1 MSDPS
6 RELTGSPEQHPRPV
20 MPVSVKAAL
29 VLMYVGAAFSF
40 ASSLFDFA
48 NPLGGGF
55 AVINVLVALLWLWM
69 ARITK
74 LGLPS
79 ARPAAT
85 VLASFAIAGN
95 ALMLVIAI
103 RADAALGD
111 LVLRGVDIIYPA
123 SIVVL
128 LTRWTAQAYS
138 ADMRAHTAAAGRFSD
153 SRQVS

>member
-20 MPVSVKAAL
+20 TPASVKAAL
-29 VLMYVGAAFSF
+29 VLMYVSAAFSF
-40 ASSLFDFA
+40 VSALFD
-48 NPLGGGF
+48 LRGSF

-69 ARITK
+69 ARITR

-85 VLASFAIAGN
+85 VLASFAISGN
-95 ALMLVIAI
+95 VLLLLFAI

-111 LVLRGVDIIYPA
+111 LIFRGVDIIYLA

-128 LTRWTAQAYS
+128 LARWTAQAYS
-138 ADMRAHTAAAGRFSD
+138 ADMQAHTAAAGRFPD